1 MRAINAIRELNDER
15 DEPIRV
21 IALYTETERH
31 ALFVRQSDERHCLG
45 PAMVENGDGTSR
57 SAYLDYER
65 LERALV
71 ETEADAAWVGWG
83 FVAEHPAFAE
93 LCERLGIVF
102 VGPDADVMRA
112 LGDKIEAKRLAEQAG
127 VPVAA
132 WSGGP
137 VESAEDAVAVGE
149 KLGYPLMIKAA
160 AGGGGRGMRRVTEPD
175 EMAEAFERARA
186 EAKQSF
192 GDPSVLI
199 ESLVGNARHVEVQL
213 MADGQGGVWALG
225 VRDCSYQRR
234 HQKVVEESASPA
246 LTAEQERELAE
257 SAVRLARNAGYRGA
271 GTVEFL
277 YEPEGQRFSFME
289 VNARL
294 QVEHP
299 VTEMVT
305 GADLVRLQLHVAA
318 GGRLEGDP
326 PPAGGHAIEVRLNAE
341 DPGARVRARPRA
353 DHAAAAPLRPRR
365 ARRHRR
371 RGGRL
376 GAARVRLDD
385 REDHRPRRHARAGD
399 RAPAPR
405 GRGHDGRDRRGHHQ
419 PGLPARAARAPRAA
433 PRRGRHGLA
442 RPPPGRR
449 RGPAGAP
456 RRHRAD
462 PGRDRALRRRHR
474 RPSAGASTRWP
485 GAGARTPRPT
495 SAAPSTCCTAARAIA
510 SASARSAPRATSSR
524 STAPASRPTSSGSP
538 STSAGSPTAGARS
551 AP

>member
-31 ALFVRQSDERHCLG
+31 ALFVRQADERHCLG
-45 PAMVENGDGTSR
+45 PATIDNGDGAPH

-112 LGDKIEAKRLAEQAG
+112 LGDKIEAKRLAEEAG

-160 AGGGGRGMRRVTEPD
+160 AGGGGRGMRRVTTPD

-246 LTAEQERELAE
+246 L
-257 SAVRLARNAGYRGA
+257 SVRA
-271 GTVEFL
+271 
-277 YEPEGQRFSFME
+277 
-289 VNARL
+289 
-294 QVEHP
+294 
-299 VTEMVT
+299 
-305 GADLVRLQLHVAA
+305 
-318 GGRLEGDP
+318 
-326 PPAGGHAIEVRLNAE
+326 
-341 DPGARVRARPRA
+341 GARAGRVGGAPRA
-353 DHAAAAPLRPRR
+353 QRGLPR
-365 ARRHRR
+365 RRHRR
-371 RGGRL
+371 VPLRAR
-376 GAARVRLDD
+376 GAALLV
-385 REDHRPRRHARAGD
+385 HGGQ
-399 RAPAPR
+399 RAPA
-405 GRGHDGRDRRGHHQ
+405 G
-419 PGLPARAARAPRAA
+419 RAPRHRDGHRRRPRAPPA
-433 PRRGRHGLA
+433 PRRGRRPARGRPA
-442 RPPPGRR
+442 ARRRPRDRGAPERRGPRRAGSRPPPGGSRCCGSR
-449 RGPAGAP
+449 PGPAC
-456 RRHRAD
+456 
-462 PGRDRALRRRHR
+462 
-474 RPSAGASTRWP
+474 AST
-485 GAGARTPRPT
+485 
-495 SAAPSTCCTAARAIA
+495 
-510 SASARSAPRATSSR
+510 
-524 STAPASRPTSSGSP
+524 PASRRATRCRPSS
-538 STSAGSPTAGARS
+538 TR
-551 AP
+551 

>member
-31 ALFVRQSDERHCLG
+31 ALFVRQADERHCLG
-45 PAMVENGDGTSR
+45 PAMVENGDGSSH

-112 LGDKIEAKRLAEQAG
+112 LGDKIEAKKLAEEAG

-160 AGGGGRGMRRVTEPD
+160 AGGGGRGMRRVTTPD
-175 EMAEAFERARA
+175 DMAEAFERARA

-246 LTAEQERELAE
+246 LTSEQERELAE
-257 SAVRLARNAGYRGA
+257 SAVRLARNANYRGA

-305 GADLVRLQLHVAA
+305 GADLVA
-318 GGRLEGDP
+318 
-326 PPAGGHAIEVRLNAE
+326 PPAPRRGRRPPRGRPAARRRPRDRGAPERRG
-341 DPGARVRARPRA
+341 PRARVRARPRA
-353 DHAAAAPLRPRR
+353 DHAAAAPLRARR

-371 RGGRL
+371 RGGRR
-376 GAARVRLDD
+376 GAAGVRLDD

-405 GRGHDGRDRRGHHQ
+405 GRGHDGGDRRGHHQ

-442 RPPPGRR
+442 RPPPGGR

-462 PGRDRALRRRHR
+462 RAAIALCDAATADERARFYALARRGPPARRGRHLPHG
-474 RPSAGASTRWP
+474 RP
-485 GAGARTPRPT
+485 
-495 SAAPSTCCTAARAIA
+495 AAPRRRAIA
-510 SASARSAPRATSSR
+510 SASARSARRATSSR
-524 STAPASRPTSSGSP
+524 STASASRPTSSGSR